1 MIIECPCKK
10 KKFNIDINLIPAEG
24 RNLQCGSCDRIWF
37 YKKEDPILEPQQT
50 NEDIATK
57 ENEESESSNDDKSN
71 DQKIKQPIKENKKL
85 KSELSAIKKTESKPE
100 LVKKTQSSKFFSYL
114 IVFIISLGALI
125 ILLDTLKSPLINIFP
140 GLEVLLFNLYETLK
154 AVSYTHLTLPTSHLV

>member
-37 YKKEDPILEPQQT
+37 YKKEDPILEPQQI

-57 ENEESESSNDDKSN
+57 ENEESENSNDDKSN

-85 KSELSAIKKTESKPE
+85 KSELSAIKKTESKTK
-100 LVKKTQSSKFFSYL
+100 LDKQTQNSKFFSYL

-125 ILLDTLKSPLINIFP
+125 ILLDTLKSSLINIFP

-154 AVSYTHLTLPTSHLV
+154 DIKLFIIDLS

>member
-37 YKKEDPILEPQQT
+37 YKKEDPILETQHI
-50 NEDIATK
+50 NEDIAIK
-57 ENEESESSNDDKSN
+57 ENEESDIAYDDKSN
-71 DQKIKQPIKENKKL
+71 DQEIKQPIKENKKL
-85 KSELSAIKKTESKPE
+85 KSELSVIKETKNKPE
-100 LVKKTQSSKFFSYL
+100 LVKQTQSSKFFSYL

-125 ILLDTLKSPLINIFP
+125 ILLDTLKTPLINIFP

-154 AVSYTHLTLPTSHLV
+154 DIKLFIIDLS

>member
-24 RNLQCGSCDRIWF
+24 RNLQCGSCDRVWF
-37 YKKEDPILEPQQT
+37 YKKENSIPETSLI
-50 NEDIATK
+50 NEDIAIR
-57 ENEESESSNDDKSN
+57 ENEENDNSNDYKSN
-71 DQKIKQPIKENKKL
+71 DQEIKQPVKENKKS
-85 KSELSAIKKTESKPE
+85 KSELSAIEETESKPE

-125 ILLDTLKSPLINIFP
+125 ILLDTLKTPLINIFP

-154 AVSYTHLTLPTSHLV
+154 DIKLFIIDLS

>member
-37 YKKEDPILEPQQT
+37 YKKEELKSEPSQV
-50 NEDIATK
+50 NEDIAIK
-57 ENEESESSNDDKSN
+57 EKEDSDKLNDDKSK
-71 DQKIKQPIKENKKL
+71 DQLIKQAVEENEKAKSKLSTINETENKTK
-85 KSELSAIKKTESKPE
+85 EI
-100 LVKKTQSSKFFSYL
+100 KKTQSSKFFSYL
-114 IVFIISLGALI
+114 IVFIISIGALI
-125 ILLDTLKSPLINIFP
+125 ILLDTLKTPLINIFP

-154 AVSYTHLTLPTSHLV
+154 DIKLFIKDLL

>member
-24 RNLQCGSCDRIWF
+24 RNLQCGSCDRVWF
-37 YKKEDPILEPQQT
+37 YKKEDPIPEPLQINENISIKG
-50 NEDIATK
+50 NED
-57 ENEESESSNDDKSN
+57 SNNLNDNKSN
-71 DQKIKQPIKENKKL
+71 DQEIKRPVEENKKT
-85 KSELSAIKKTESKPE
+85 KSELSAIKETESKPE

-125 ILLDTLKSPLINIFP
+125 ILLDTLKTPLINIFP

-154 AVSYTHLTLPTSHLV
+154 DIKLFIIDLS

>member
-24 RNLQCGSCDRIWF
+24 RNLQCGSCDRVWF
-37 YKKEDPILEPQQT
+37 YKRQVPIPKSPQI
-50 NEDIATK
+50 NEDIAIK
-57 ENEESESSNDDKSN
+57 EKEVSDKLNNDKSKDQLIEQPVEENEKA
-71 DQKIKQPIKENKKL
+71 
-85 KSELSAIKKTESKPE
+85 KSELSAIKENESKPE
-100 LVKKTQSSKFFSYL
+100 VIKKTQSSKFFSYL

-125 ILLDTLKSPLINIFP
+125 ILLDTLKTPLINIFP

-154 AVSYTHLTLPTSHLV
+154 DIKLFIIDLS

>member
-24 RNLQCGSCDRIWF
+24 RNLQCGSCDRVWF
-37 YKKEDPILEPQQT
+37 YKKEELISEPSQV
-50 NEDIATK
+50 NEDIAIK
-57 ENEESESSNDDKSN
+57 EKEDSDKLNDDKSK
-71 DQKIKQPIKENKKL
+71 DQLIKQPVEENEKAKSKLSTINETENK
-85 KSELSAIKKTESKPE
+85 SEEIKKTK
-100 LVKKTQSSKFFSYL
+100 SSKFFSYL

-125 ILLDTLKSPLINIFP
+125 ILLDTLKTPLVNIFP

-154 AVSYTHLTLPTSHLV
+154 DIKLFIIDLS